1 MTKSE
6 MYLGAARNF
15 VPQDRSL
22 LPETARE
29 VRRWVENQVRTI
41 QELSPKGPTR
51 CLVCISAPRRGGE
64 LVNCEFMTTGRRNHT
79 ITIFATGHNKLV
91 GREPQTYGLG
101 ASIAL
106 VALLA
111 KELNLPVTL

>member
-1 MTKSE
+1 
-6 MYLGAARNF
+6 
-15 VPQDRSL
+15 
-22 LPETARE
+22 
-29 VRRWVENQVRTI
+29 
-41 QELSPKGPTR
+41 
-51 CLVCISAPRRGGE
+51 
-64 LVNCEFMTTGRRNHT
+64 MTTGRRNYT

-111 KELNLPVTL
+111 KELNLPVTLQP